1 MSIMNNRIIT
11 FIFFLF
17 LSIGSNVLI
26 AQGSNTLS
34 FGASGVQHEDTL
46 YFGDSIHV
54 SFWLVNQGTTPIY
67 DIVSIISNTYDIN
80 GTQIMGGSL
89 NTSLNY
95 YNTDS
100 SLTVGDS
107 ILINITASVT
117 LFDYVLGDNIIEIWP
132 APWASG
138 NIVDTS
144 LTPIHIL
151 TTNTG
156 GPIVYIPDTNF
167 KAHLISPW
175 SGVNT
180 NGDSEIQVSE
190 ATAYTYNINVGMS
203 NISDLTGIEAFVN
216 LTEFSCYG
224 NQLTNIDLSQN
235 TALTDL
241 NCEDNQ
247 LISLDLSQNSAL
259 DILYCDNNQ
268 LTSLN
273 LNGAVSLGAVR
284 ANYNQLTSLD
294 LSTNINLE
302 VLELTGN
309 HLASLDVSQNPVLN
323 RLDCEGQNWP
333 NSQLTSLDLSQNPN
347 LQYVNCSSNQ
357 LTSLNLNGAV
367 SLGTL
372 YCAENQL
379 TSLDLS
385 TNTILGSL
393 WCPFNQITSLDLTQ
407 NISTFGF
414 SLACWDNALINLDIK
429 NGLNHTWGS
438 IKCFD
443 NPNLTCI
450 NVDDSVFM
458 YNWMASPI
466 QPPQVVIDAQH
477 YFSNNCPPL
486 IVSGCTD
493 TLACNYFSLATIDD
507 GTCEYNSSSY
517 DTLSVAGSIFWNG
530 ITLAVSGDYSHTITN
545 SVGCDSIVNLNLT
558 VTNTTGVLDITNKRT
573 LVKITDILGQKTPY
587 RKNIPLLYIY
597 DDGTVEKKIIL
608 E

>member
-1 MSIMNNRIIT
+1 MNNRIIT

-67 DIVSIISNTYDIN
+67 DFVSILSYTYDIN
-80 GTQIMGGSL
+80 GTQIGWGTTLGG
-89 NTSLNY
+89 SLNY

-117 LFDYVLGDNIIEIWP
+117 LFSYALGDNIIEIFP
-132 APWASG
+132 SMNGLG
-138 NIVDTS
+138 NVVDTS

-156 GPIVYIPDTNF
+156 GPIVYIPDANF

-190 ATAYTYNINVGMS
+190 ATAYTYNINVGLDS
-203 NISDLTGIEAFVN
+203 ISDLTGIEAFVN
-216 LTEFSCYG
+216 LTQFSCYG

-235 TALTDL
+235 TALINL
-241 NCEDNQ
+241 YCQDNQ

-259 DILYCDNNQ
+259 DILNCDNNQ

-273 LNGAVSLGAVR
+273 LNGAVSLGAVW
-284 ANYNQLTSLD
+284 ADNNQLTSLD
-294 LSTNINLE
+294 LSTNVSLE
-302 VLELTGN
+302 VLELN
-309 HLASLDVSQNPVLN
+309 LNKLNSLDVSQNPVLN
-323 RLDCEGQNWP
+323 RLECEGQNWP

-367 SLGTL
+367 SLHTL

-385 TNTILGSL
+385 TNTILASL
-393 WCPFNQITSLDLTQ
+393 WCPHNEITSLDLTQ
-407 NISTFGF
+407 NIFTFGV

-438 IKCFD
+438 MKCFD
-443 NPNLTCI
+443 NPNLNCI

-466 QPPQVVIDAQH
+466 QPPQVVIDPQH
-477 YFSNNCPPL
+477 YFSNNCSSITSSSWDCIGSACIDQGTGMGL
-486 IVSGCTD
+486 YSDSLQCVLNCNSTD
-493 TLACNYFSLATIDD
+493 IITIDVIEKQKIIKVID
-507 GTCEYNSSSY
+507 VLGRHQN
-517 DTLSVAGSIFWNG
+517 LK
-530 ITLAVSGDYSHTITN
+530 SG
-545 SVGCDSIVNLNLT
+545 NLLF
-558 VTNTTGVLDITNKRT
+558 
-573 LVKITDILGQKTPY
+573 
-587 RKNIPLLYIY
+587 YIY
-597 DDGTVEKKIIL
+597 NDGTVEKKVIL
-608 E
+608 D

>member
-1 MSIMNNRIIT
+1 MNNRIIT
-11 FIFFLF
+11 CVCVLIF
-17 LSIGSNVLI
+17 SIGSSPII
-26 AQGSNTLS
+26 AQGYNTLS

-67 DIVSIISNTYDIN
+67 DFVSILSYTYDIT
-80 GTQIMGGSL
+80 GTQIGWGTL
-89 NTSLNY
+89 NAWGNY

-117 LFDYVLGDNIIEIWP
+117 LFSYVLGDNIIEIFP
-132 APWASG
+132 GMNGLG
-138 NIVDTS
+138 NVVDTS

-151 TTNTG
+151 TSNTG
-156 GPIVYIPDTNF
+156 GPIVYIPDADF
-167 KAHLISPW
+167 KALLVSPW

-190 ATAYTYNINVGMS
+190 ATAYTYNLNVGLS

-216 LTEFSCYG
+216 LIEFSCYG

-241 NCEDNQ
+241 NCQDNQ
-247 LISLDLSQNSAL
+247 LTSLDLSQNSVL
-259 DILYCDNNQ
+259 NILYCDNNL
-268 LTSLN
+268 LTCLN
-273 LNGAVSLGAVR
+273 LNGATALGAVW
-284 ANYNQLTSLD
+284 ADNNQLTSLD
-294 LSTNINLE
+294 LSTNVSLE
-302 VLELTGN
+302 VLELN
-309 HLASLDVSQNPVLN
+309 LNKLNSLDVSQNPVLN
-323 RLDCEGQNWP
+323 RLECEGQNWIGG
-333 NSQLTSLDLSQNPN
+333 QLTSLDLSQNPN
-347 LQYVNCSSNQ
+347 LQYVNCGQNQ

-367 SLGTL
+367 SLETL
-372 YCAENQL
+372 YCHENQL

-385 TNTILGSL
+385 TNTILRSL

-414 SLACWDNALINLDIK
+414 FLSCWDNALINLDIR
-429 NGLNHTWGS
+429 NGLNHTWGRLQ
-438 IKCFD
+438 CFD

-458 YNWMASPI
+458 YNWMANSPN
-466 QPPQVVIDAQH
+466 PPQVQIDPQH

-486 IVSGCTD
+486 ILSGCTD
-493 TLACNYFSLATIDD
+493 TLACNYYSLATIDD
-507 GTCEYNSSSY
+507 GTCGYNSLSY

-530 ITLAVSGDYSHTITN
+530 ITLAVSGDYSVTITN

-573 LVKITDILGQKTPY
+573 LVKITDILGQKTPC
-587 RKNIPLLYIY
+587 RKNTPLLYIY
-597 DDGTVEKKIIL
+597 NDGTVEKKIIL